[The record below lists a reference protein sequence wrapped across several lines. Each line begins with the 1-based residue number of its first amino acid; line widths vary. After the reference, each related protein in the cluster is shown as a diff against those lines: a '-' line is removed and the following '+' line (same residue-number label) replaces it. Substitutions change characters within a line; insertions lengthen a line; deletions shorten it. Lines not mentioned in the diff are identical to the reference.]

1 VATRYF
7 PTLRC
12 EVIAPGIEISR
23 TGAHVTPPP
32 EFTAQRPAHSV
43 AIVGA
48 IGPHKGSALLDEL
61 ADRLRGTNIGIAVI
75 GYTDSQILRGWRTP
89 RHCYVHGPYVETDL
103 VGLMAAY
110 EVEVAVFPNRL
121 PESFSYTLSE
131 VWAAGIPVIV
141 GDAGALFERVS
152 KHEGGWT
159 LPPLFSAADVELLL
173 RRVFSPAGAEA
184 LARVKSQIDP
194 QDPVRIP
201 TLASMSRDIE
211 ALYKHFGLEAPPS
224 GQTAAPGDDALRPL
238 LAANLDGFAF
248 RRELIKLADE
258 AVQNR
263 AAVERAK
270 KLELDLREA
279 QAWARKLQRDVDD
292 LTAEVTN
299 RVEEN
304 RRLADDRAAFYHL
317 PLIVRKLLLKKEFR
331 ARRR

>member
-1 VATRYF
+1 
-7 PTLRC
+7 
-12 EVIAPGIEISR
+12 
-23 TGAHVTPPP
+23 
-32 EFTAQRPAHSV
+32 
-43 AIVGA
+43 
-48 IGPHKGSALLDEL
+48 
-61 ADRLRGTNIGIAVI
+61 
-75 GYTDSQILRGWRTP
+75 
-89 RHCYVHGPYVETDL
+89 
-103 VGLMAAY
+103 
-110 EVEVAVFPNRL
+110 
-121 PESFSYTLSE
+121 
-131 VWAAGIPVIV
+131 
-141 GDAGALFERVS
+141 
-152 KHEGGWT
+152 
-159 LPPLFSAADVELLL
+159 
-173 RRVFSPAGAEA
+173 
-184 LARVKSQIDP
+184 
-194 QDPVRIP
+194 
-201 TLASMSRDIE
+201 MSRDIE